1 VLGFNFPFWPLCTP
15 AGLSLFEPCRTNVSH
30 CDNFVGATLRTTC
43 IGVKGRGN
51 ATVVATIHTA
61 WLHMI
66 FLAIGLL
73 LILFASKVAESDL
86 FYDTIGGIFG
96 LLCGEFR
103 NFFGMQYMHTLKC
116 MTRNPFP
123 PL

>member
-1 VLGFNFPFWPLCTP
+1 
-15 AGLSLFEPCRTNVSH
+15 
-30 CDNFVGATLRTTC
+30 
-43 IGVKGRGN
+43 
-51 ATVVATIHTA
+51 
-61 WLHMI
+61 MI

-123 PL
+123 PSE